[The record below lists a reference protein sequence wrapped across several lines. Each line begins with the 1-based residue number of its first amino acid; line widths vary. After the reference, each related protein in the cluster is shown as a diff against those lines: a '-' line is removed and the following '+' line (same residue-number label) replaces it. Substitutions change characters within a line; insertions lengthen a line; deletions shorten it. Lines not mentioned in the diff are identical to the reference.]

1 MKRQF
6 DTIKTTQFNSYKTLY
21 DELIHRLTAL
31 NYVVTATPIPTFGQR
46 EPVIPP
52 INPLESYK
60 PETFNTKYMRY
71 RSVTIM
77 YKEHP
82 IQISVEE
89 ETLCASIKVWDYITR
104 TTRRYYERNYAEEWA
119 AGTYSHYRERN
130 KSTRSPDLTVLL
142 KRVTNMIDK
151 SIKLYDLRKKE
162 LADGKGK
169 QLVY

>member
-6 DTIKTTQFNSYKTLY
+6 DTIKMTQFNSYKTLY

-60 PETFNTKYMRY
+60 PETFNTKYMCY
-71 RSVTIM
+71 RSVT
-77 YKEHP
+77 
-82 IQISVEE
+82 
-89 ETLCASIKVWDYITR
+89 TLCASIKVWDYITR
-104 TTRRYYERNYAEEWA
+104 TARRYYERNYAEKWA

-151 SIKLYDLRKKE
+151 SINLYDLRKKE

-169 QLVY
+169 QFVY